1 MKGLKV
7 SHVMAF
13 VLSICL
19 SLLCGLPKAQAF
31 NIYRVGD
38 EIVGQ
43 EYNEVWKRWFDK
55 KFSIW
60 VGVSDNNTEYI
71 LFKGETGLGDATVM
85 VENTKATR
93 DKFKKAVTKAIEWS
107 GIAKK
112 NQADT
117 SKSLGCFG
125 RDSYDL
131 CEKNGSAFD
140 ENQMGLSFFAANGG
154 KQTNLVVS
162 IVDRD
167 NQFIKTTICIDVPE
181 MTKMLNVVEK
191 IEVEFQKARKT
202 SKDQKLF
209 K

>member
-1 MKGLKV
+1 M
-7 SHVMAF
+7 SHIMAF
-13 VLSICL
+13 ILSICL
-19 SLLCGLPKAQAF
+19 FLSCGLTKAHAL

-43 EYNEVWKRWFDK
+43 DYNKVWKRWFDK

-71 LFKGETGLGDATVM
+71 FFKGETGLGDATVM
-85 VENTKATR
+85 VENTKDTR
-93 DKFKKAVTKAIEWS
+93 DKLENSVAKAIEWS
-107 GIAKK
+107 DIARK

-140 ENQMGLSFFAANGG
+140 KNQMGLSFFATNGG
-154 KQTNLVVS
+154 KQTSLVVS

-167 NQFIKTTICIDVPE
+167 NQFVKTTIYIDVPE
-181 MTKMLNVVEK
+181 MQQMLNVVEK
-191 IEVEFQKARKT
+191 IEVEFEKARKT
-202 SKDQKLF
+202 AKDQKLF